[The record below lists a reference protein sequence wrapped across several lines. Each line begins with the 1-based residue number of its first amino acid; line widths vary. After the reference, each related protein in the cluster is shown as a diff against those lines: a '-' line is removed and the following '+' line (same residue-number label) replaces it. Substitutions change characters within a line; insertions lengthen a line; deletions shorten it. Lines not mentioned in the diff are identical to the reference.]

1 MTGVGT
7 PDTLRS
13 VPKTTL
19 RNFRMDD
26 DEYNAAKAAA
36 EFNGESLSDVI
47 RRSLVA
53 YTKRTDKKREQ

>member
-1 MTGVGT
+1 
-7 PDTLRS
+7 

-26 DEYNAAKAAA
+26 DEWAAAKAAA

-47 RRSLVA
+47 RRALVA